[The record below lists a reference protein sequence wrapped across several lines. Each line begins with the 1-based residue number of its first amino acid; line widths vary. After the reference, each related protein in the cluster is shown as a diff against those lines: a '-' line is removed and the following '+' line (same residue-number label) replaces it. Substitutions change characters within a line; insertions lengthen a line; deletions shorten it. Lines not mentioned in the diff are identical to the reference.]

1 MDRPDEQLIK
11 AQCQELVLQFAL
23 LNDTRQYEK
32 LAELFAEDGVFYRP
46 MQPEH
51 GLKGR
56 QQILEDL
63 CRKPENL
70 SSFHVCTNIL
80 ISVEGTTRASGIT
93 YFTVYLG
100 STAAFGQAASVAF
113 EGTVYVGQ
121 YTDEFRRQ
129 GQRWFIQSRRGK
141 NNFHL
146 KEQSH
151 V

>member
-1 MDRPDEQLIK
+1 MDQLEEQSIK

-32 LAELFAEDGVFYRP
+32 LAGLFADDGVFYRP
-46 MQPEH
+46 MRPEH

-56 QQILEDL
+56 QQILEDMR
-63 CRKPENL
+63 RKPENL

-80 ISVEGTTRASGIT
+80 INVESTTQASGIT

-100 STAAFGQAASVAF
+100 STAASGHAGLAAF
-113 EGTVYVGQ
+113 EGTIYVGQ
-121 YTDEFRRQ
+121 YEDEFRRH
-129 GQRWFIQSRRGK
+129 GQRWYLQNRRGR

-146 KEQSH
+146 KEQNH